1 MHNAGYRTI
10 DPEKTMTETPAEK
23 WSVAYRALAA
33 EGTEMLWPSETL
45 VRLLRGAYVPDLDRE
60 YTGKRCLEVGFGNGT
75 NLVFLG
81 SLGLKLHG
89 TEIDE
94 RIVEPVTRKIE
105 TAGFATDLR
114 VGHNR
119 EIPFPDD
126 HFDVLVSWNVIH
138 YETSESAMAEAI
150 AEHARVLR
158 PGGRFFVSTTG
169 PDHKILVGA
178 TRVSPHVYHLAFE
191 GDFRKGD
198 TYFCFETVDYVQRC
212 FSEQFSDVMVG
223 RTHDF
228 LMTDTLDWFVVTGVK
243 P

>member
-1 MHNAGYRTI
+1 MRATERST
-10 DPEKTMTETPAEK
+10 PEERMKKTPAEK
-23 WSVAYRALAA
+23 WSAAYRALAA

-45 VRLLRGAYVPDLDRE
+45 VRLLKGAYVPDLDRE
-60 YTGKRCLEVGFGNGT
+60 FTGKRCLEVGFGNGT
-75 NLVFLG
+75 NLIFLG
-81 SLGLKLHG
+81 GLGLSLHG

-105 TAGFATDLR
+105 TAGFEADLR

-150 AEHARVLR
+150 AEYARVLR
-158 PGGRFFVSTTG
+158 RGGRFFVSTTG

-178 TRVSPHVYHLAFE
+178 SRVDPHVYRLAFQ
-191 GDFRKGD
+191 GDFRTGD
-198 TYFCFETVDYVQRC
+198 SYFCFEATDDVQRF
-212 FSEQFSDVMVG
+212 FSRNFDSVMVG

-228 LMTDTLDWFVVTGVK
+228 LLTDTLDWFVVTGIK